1 MPLSPHH
8 SELQAE
14 NCAIECQLDWE
25 KPQEVK
31 DNSYKLSKKPPVKPR
46 SIATLL
52 LTNLGSRSNAAQG
65 QKLSYCNYTERD
77 GLTRESLSTLV

>member
-14 NCAIECQLDWE
+14 NCAIECQLNWE

-31 DNSYKLSKKPPVKPR
+31 ENSYKLSKNPPVKEQI
-46 SIATLL
+46 IATLI
-52 LTNLGSRSNAAQG
+52 LTNLGSRSDEAQG
-65 QKLSYCNYTERD
+65 KYCRTVTTPR
-77 GLTRESLSTLV
+77 GMV